1 MQNSKYDMI
10 VFTAPSGA
18 GKTTIVRHLIKK
30 YKDHF
35 SFSIS
40 ATTRGKREKE
50 VDGKDYYFLSKDD
63 FRERVA
69 NEEFIEWEEVYEGR
83 YYGTLKSEVDRIVGE
98 GKKIV
103 FDIEVNGAQNI
114 KKMYDDRC
122 LVVFVKPPSFRV
134 LINRLTNRGTETP
147 HSLKTRIKR
156 IKKELL
162 FESSFDKVL
171 LNDDLQVALADAE
184 SIVDTLLITKEES
197 DGTQD

>member
-1 MQNSKYDMI
+1 MQHSKYDMI

-30 YKDHF
+30 YTDLF
-35 SFSIS
+35 SFSVS
-40 ATTRGKREKE
+40 ATTREKRENE
-50 VDGKDYYFLSKDD
+50 VDGKDYYFLTKDE
-63 FRERVA
+63 FRQRVE

-83 YYGTLKSEVDRIVGE
+83 YYGTLKSEVDRIVE
-98 GKKIV
+98 LGKKIV

-122 LVVFVKPPSFRV
+122 LVVFVKPPSFRE
-134 LINRLTNRGTETP
+134 LIERLTKRGTETP
-147 HSLKTRIKR
+147 DSLATRIKR

-184 SIVDTLLITKEES
+184 SIVDTLLITKENS
-197 DGTQD
+197 NGT